1 MTPPQTL
8 FVRLDSNA
16 WLEIFLFL
24 DLRDVVK
31 TWVGFCLSKHGI
43 NVQHP
48 IWLQLLSLRL
58 TLDTNAFLLRTNY
71 PTSATD
77 KQGLVFFARLHKKKR
92 CSRSGC
98 FMEFIEC
105 ENTASSCRFHPGKKT
120 AAGVLSCCRAKNF
133 KEIGCAARFHTGGI
147 PCLSPFLLI
156 PIVMRSPPRIIR
168 THAVIILNPNIPD
181 FFEFVNQE
189 RPEEEKTTVTT
200 TPTTVVTNVVTTPMN
215 IDNGNISSV
224 NRSTKLPSIAP
235 VSTLTQIKQ
244 PKLSSAVATL
254 PPIL

>member
-1 MTPPQTL
+1 MSPPQSP

-24 DLRDVVK
+24 PSLRDVVK
-31 TWVGFCLSKHGI
+31 TWVAFCLSKHGI
-43 NVQHP
+43 SVQHP

-58 TLDTNAFLLRTNY
+58 SLDTNAFLLRTNY

-77 KQGLVFFARLHKKKR
+77 KQGLVFFARLHKKKK

-105 ENTASSCRFHPGKKT
+105 ENTANSCRFHPGKTT
-120 AAGVLSCCRAKNF
+120 AVGVLSCCRAKNF
-133 KEIGCAARFHTGGI
+133 KEMGCAARFHTG
-147 PCLSPFLLI
+147 
-156 PIVMRSPPRIIR
+156 
-168 THAVIILNPNIPD
+168 D

-189 RPEEEKTTVTT
+189 RPDEEKTTVITPNISNT
-200 TPTTVVTNVVTTPMN
+200 NSIKLPAVSITPT
-215 IDNGNISSV
+215 
-224 NRSTKLPSIAP
+224 
-235 VSTLTQIKQ
+235 STLTQMKQ
-244 PKLSSAVATL
+244 PNKLSSTVPTL